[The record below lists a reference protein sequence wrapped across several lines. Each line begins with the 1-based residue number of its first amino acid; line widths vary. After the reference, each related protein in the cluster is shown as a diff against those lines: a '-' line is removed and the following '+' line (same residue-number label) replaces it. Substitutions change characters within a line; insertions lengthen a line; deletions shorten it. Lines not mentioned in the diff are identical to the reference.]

1 VVSDPPAEHTANRIN
16 FGLLKENIMSERLEA
31 HKQKLAESRVTL
43 NAALDRVGTRAD
55 EQIYSEGAQW
65 TVRQLVIH
73 LMLADKGHNNM
84 IAHYAEGKEFIPA
97 DYDIERY
104 NKRSVDKQPETTLEQ
119 AREALTQS
127 RRELLA
133 WFDAQPDD
141 SFLDKTG
148 RHANLKILTISQIID
163 VMCGHEIGHAND
175 IVAMLVRTEA

>member
-1 VVSDPPAEHTANRIN
+1 
-16 FGLLKENIMSERLEA
+16 MSERLES
-31 HKQKLAESRVTL
+31 HKQKLAESRATL
-43 NAALDRVGTRAD
+43 NAALDRIDTRGD

-65 TVRQLVIH
+65 TLRQLAIH

-84 IAHYAEGKEFIPA
+84 ISHYAAGKEFIPA

-104 NKRSVDKQPETTLEQ
+104 NKRSVEKQAEVTLEQ
-119 AREALTQS
+119 AREALAQS

-163 VMCGHEIGHAND
+163 VMCNHEIGHAND
-175 IVAMLVRTEA
+175 IETMLG